1 MGSVQ
6 ESKFTG
12 MEIGTSTIKV
22 AICSVDVHYRIRL
35 LGWGEVPSIKVVKGD
50 VKDQPFVS
58 EQIARAI
65 EKAESQA
72 GVRVVDTNVYLL
84 LPGGYVHLV
93 NTSGC
98 VELENEQ
105 VITPDH
111 LVLANRE
118 GRYQTKDSTSMVI
131 QTFTKEYRLDED
143 RVVRT
148 PVGLRSSILEAH
160 VVSIVAKQA
169 RIDSFAH
176 PVIENL
182 NRSLNDVIY
191 TPLSLSY
198 ALWQEEGGIAYDGC
212 LIIDIGAG
220 VTSYALIIGKDLY
233 TVGHI
238 TVGCDHAANDLSV
251 AFALPIAS
259 TRKILRDFQRLNC
272 SVVARGGER
281 SRSRFISAD
290 QGLGGGSKMLPASSV
305 EQIVHLRFQELF
317 GIINK
322 RMNDEEA
329 WSQMTGGILLCG
341 GGARLPGMCELAELM
356 FRHPVEVVCAV
367 DVEGSRD
374 IVGNPANVSVFGAIR
389 QGRMEQDI
397 DEQNYPGD
405 ACGQIKKFFKS
416 LLRW

>member
-1 MGSVQ
+1 M
-6 ESKFTG
+6 
-12 MEIGTSTIKV
+12 
-22 AICSVDVHYRIRL
+22 
-35 LGWGEVPSIKVVKGD
+35 
-50 VKDQPFVS
+50 
-58 EQIARAI
+58 
-65 EKAESQA
+65 
-72 GVRVVDTNVYLL
+72 
-84 LPGGYVHLV
+84 
-93 NTSGC
+93 
-98 VELENEQ
+98 
-105 VITPDH
+105 
-111 LVLANRE
+111 
-118 GRYQTKDSTSMVI
+118 
-131 QTFTKEYRLDED
+131 
-143 RVVRT
+143 
-148 PVGLRSSILEAH
+148 LEAH

-198 ALWQEEGGIAYDGC
+198 ALWQEDGGIPYDGC

-220 VTSYALIIGKDLY
+220 ITSYALIIGKDLY

-272 SVVARGGER
+272 SVVARGDER
-281 SRSRFISAD
+281 ARFISAD

-322 RMNDEEA
+322 RMNDEDA

-341 GGARLPGMCELAELM
+341 GGARLPGMCDLAKLM

-367 DVEGSRD
+367 DVEGQRD

-389 QGRMEQDI
+389 QGRMEQEI

-405 ACGQIKKFFKS
+405 AGGQIKKFFKS